1 MLLPTVATFMLAIW
15 IVLWSIGV
23 KAFDGFMLALLFIVV
38 AAGVKV
44 LLEYL
49 PTQRD

>member
-1 MLLPTVATFMLAIW
+1 MLLPTVATFSLAMW

-23 KAFDGFMLALLFIVV
+23 KAIDGFMLVLLFLLV

-44 LLEYL
+44 VLQYL
-49 PTQRD
+49 PQRD

>member
-1 MLLPTVATFMLAIW
+1 MLLPTVATFSLSLW

-23 KAFDGFMLALLFIVV
+23 KTLDGFLLVLLFVLI

-44 LLEYL
+44 IQQYI
-49 PTQRD
+49 PQRD